1 MNAPTKTSKR
11 LGVKVTGT
19 PDEGQRVTVDS
30 EDTLQKLFGTNIPDV
45 ADGLLRHCI
54 KVLKN
59 DEITDEHAGN
69 DERMFLVGAVTE
81 IAPRDGVERML
92 AVQMVATHVAMIRS
106 GRLMANASNLAQS
119 QAHANGYT
127 KLARTYT
134 AQMEALRKHRNGGK
148 QTVVV
153 QHVTVEGGGQAIVGN
168 VGPGEGR

>member
-1 MNAPTKTSKR
+1 MSTPTKTNKR

-19 PDEGQRVTVDS
+19 PDKGQCVTVEND
-30 EDTLQKLFGTNIPDV
+30 DTLQKLFGTDIPDV

-54 KVLKN
+54 KVLKR

-69 DERMFLVGAVTE
+69 DERMFLVAAVTE

-92 AVQMVATHVAMIRS
+92 AVQMAATHVAMIRA
-106 GRLMANASNLAQS
+106 GRWMANADNLAQV
-119 QAHANGYT
+119 QAHNNGYN